1 MTVGDLKARF
11 SMVLDEIKKGNDV
24 EVLYG
29 RAKKPVA
36 ILTSIEKK
44 ERKKRRVIGTYAHMG
59 KLTEAG
65 DGKIT
70 LEEFFG
76 VDSLDEIEEF
86 KL

>member
-1 MTVGDLKARF
+1 MQMTVGDLKAQF
-11 SMVLDEIKKGNDV
+11 SMVLAEIKKGNEV

-36 ILTSIEKK
+36 IITAIENKK
-44 ERKKRRVIGTYAHMG
+44 KPPRKLGTLNG
-59 KLTEAG
+59 KVTFSEVG

-76 VDSLDEIEEF
+76 VESLDELEEI
-86 KL
+86 